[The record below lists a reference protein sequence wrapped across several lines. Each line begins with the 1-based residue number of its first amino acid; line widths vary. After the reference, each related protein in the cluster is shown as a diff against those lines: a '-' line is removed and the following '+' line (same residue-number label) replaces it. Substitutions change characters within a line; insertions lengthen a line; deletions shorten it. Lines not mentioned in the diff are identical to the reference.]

1 MNVNFTTKLEAIYFP
16 INIVCVN
23 ILDMHML
30 MLYVHAYDYTIK
42 FDIR

>member
-16 INIVCVN
+16 IDIVCVN
-23 ILDMHML
+23 ILDMH